1 MNYVAALNALSEL
14 LTLVPQGVGLW
25 LRLKTAQ
32 AELAAMAAKGADYVP
47 TPEEWDALDAK
58 VATLEAS
65 IDDNA
70 ARAAQTP

>member
-25 LRLKTAQ
+25 LRLKTAHD
-32 AELAAMAAKGADYVP
+32 ELSAMAAKGADYAP
-47 TPEEWDALDAK
+47 TAEEWAALDARI
-58 VATLEAS
+58 ATLEAS

-70 ARAAQTP
+70 ARAASP

>member
-25 LRLKTAQ
+25 LRLKTAHD
-32 AELAAMAAKGADYVP
+32 ELAAMAANGADYVP
-47 TPEEWDALDAK
+47 TAEEWAALDARI
-58 VATLEAS
+58 ATLEAS

-70 ARAAQTP
+70 ARASASP